1 MADPK
6 SPKDMDDDELMA
18 EVKKVVGAKDIE
30 KIGKTSKAVK
40 EALAK
45 KTGKK
50 GRG

>member
-6 SPKDMDDDELMA
+6 NLQDMDDDELMA
-18 EVKKVVGAKDIE
+18 EVKKVVKIE
-30 KIGKTSKAVK
+30 EVAKIGKSKVVK

-50 GRG
+50 

>member
-18 EVKKVVGAKDIE
+18 EVKKAVGAGEIA
-30 KIGKTSKAVK
+30 KIGKTSRAVK

-45 KTGKK
+45 KQGKK
-50 GRG
+50 

>member
-1 MADPK
+1 MASNDPK

-18 EVKKVVGAKDIE
+18 AIKKAVPANVVA
-30 KIGKTSKAVK
+30 KIGKSKVVK

-50 GRG
+50 